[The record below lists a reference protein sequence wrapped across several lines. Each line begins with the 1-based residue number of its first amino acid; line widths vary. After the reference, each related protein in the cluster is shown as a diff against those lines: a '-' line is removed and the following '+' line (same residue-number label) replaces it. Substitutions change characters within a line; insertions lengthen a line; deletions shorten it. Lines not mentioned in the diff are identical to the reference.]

1 MTRHNVLV
9 TLFTCSNCGHSLTGD
24 LRESLASPAGDHLSD
39 NRVADPR
46 VAQGTYAVNYDASL
60 FILHPDDVPGTALH
74 PDPRRSGGCCGLD
87 GQHGPNLVCA
97 DCGAEVATKESD
109 CWTDNLVAL
118 IAAAVVGSTEFP
130 SETR

>member
-1 MTRHNVLV
+1 MTSQDDAY
-9 TLFTCSNCGHSLTGD
+9 SNSVVH
-24 LRESLASPAGDHLSD
+24 EI
-39 NRVADPR
+39 PR
-46 VAQGTYAVNYDASL
+46 PVPVHRGDASL

-74 PDPRRSGGCCGLD
+74 PDSGRRGGCCGLH

-118 IAAAVVGSTEFP
+118 IAAAVVGSTESP